1 MITAGIDIGSLTAKA
16 VILEDSKILS
26 SSLSLTGDSS
36 NEAAIG
42 VMEEAIK
49 KAGLSSGSVEYIVS
63 TGAGKKEVALTS
75 EQATEVMCDA
85 KGVQLLYPQV
95 GGVID
100 IGAES
105 CRAIKCDQG
114 NVVDFAMNDK
124 CAAGTGIFLD
134 AMAKALEVKPEEMGE
149 LSLRSRQDINITSMC
164 AVFAESEV
172 VSLIHRKADK
182 VDILKGIHKSIATRV
197 YGLANRIRIEGDT
210 VVIGGIAK
218 NMGLIAFLEEM
229 MKRKVVVPRAPQI
242 VGALGAAIIAR
253 ERVMAK

>member
-1 MITAGIDIGSLTAKA
+1 VITAGIDIGSLTAKA
-16 VILEDSKILS
+16 VILEDGKILS

-36 NEAAIG
+36 SEAANR

-49 KAGLSSGSVEYIVS
+49 KAGLSSGSVQYIVS
-63 TGAGKKEVALTS
+63 TGAGKKEAAITS
-75 EQATEVMCDA
+75 EQATEVICDA
-85 KGVQLLYPQV
+85 KGVQFLYPQV

-105 CRAIKCDQG
+105 CRAIKCNQG
-114 NVVDFAMNDK
+114 NVVDFALNDK

-149 LSLRSRQDINITSMC
+149 LSLKSTQDINITSMC

-172 VSLIHRKADK
+172 VSLIHRRVDK
-182 VDILKGIHKSIATRV
+182 VDILKGIHKSVATRV

-229 MKRKVVVPRAPQI
+229 MKRKVVVPRDPQI